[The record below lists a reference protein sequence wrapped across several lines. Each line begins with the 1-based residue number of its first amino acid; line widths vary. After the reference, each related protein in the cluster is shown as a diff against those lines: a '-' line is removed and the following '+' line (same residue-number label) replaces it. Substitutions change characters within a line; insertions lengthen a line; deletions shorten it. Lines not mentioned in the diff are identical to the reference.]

1 VTQAEAKK
9 RHAQL
14 ADEIRR
20 HDRAYYVEGRQLVTD
35 REYDQLFYELQ
46 ELEKNFPGLVT
57 PESPTQRVGGAP
69 SEKFVRVKHLV
80 PMLSLDKVEASDHP
94 TKDEEPDRDRRNRA
108 QDEKTLDELRAFDAT
123 ICKHL
128 GRDKIQYIIEPKVDG
143 VSISVHYRRGKLELG
158 VTRGDG
164 TEGDDITTNLKT
176 VRAIPLELNLKNP
189 PALLEV
195 RGEAYM
201 ATKEFEAINAKLAA
215 AGEKP
220 FPNARNATAGTLK
233 QLDPKL
239 VAQRPIR
246 AVFYAT
252 GAVEGIEFKTHSEML
267 EALAKFGLPTQ
278 KLWWVCDG
286 IEEVLKIYREK
297 IVAHYDEDKDLRRQ
311 LPYEIDGIVLK
322 VNTLADWPRIPGR
335 SRAPGYAIVHKPVP
349 WITPAETVLK
359 AITVQV
365 GRTGVLTPVA
375 ELEPVF
381 VQGSTISRAT
391 LHNEDEIRRKDIR
404 IGDTVVIRKAGMV
417 IPEIF
422 EVVKTKR
429 PPGAKEFDL
438 FKHVGGKC
446 PACGGPIAK
455 EKVSA
460 GGADEVAWRCQNIA
474 GCPAQLTRRVEYF
487 AQRKALDLESLGG
500 IVAEKLVERGL
511 VKEPLD
517 LFDLK
522 LESLGK
528 LNLGTDD
535 EPRVF
540 GEKNATK
547 ILDALQRAKTAP
559 LSRWLL
565 ALGVPNVGETTAYQV
580 AKIHKNLED
589 VADSDVLKQCLLLY
603 EKVELAKQLS
613 PDSVSN
619 MGPVRKKRIETEKK
633 QKEISPYSKENP
645 PRSDEERQLRKR
657 EFERL
662 KVEVAAL
669 QPQEDQERRVRVKQQ
684 GQVNDEIEALIKQLT
699 AKGVKLKPDVVEKQE
714 KGIRVK
720 APPIINVT
728 AELELDGVRNL
739 LKFFETPAG
748 RKIRQRLRQLNI
760 EPVEGAGTGS
770 LALADTPLAD
780 KTLVITG
787 TLPTLSRNEAA
798 TLIRDAG
805 GNVTGSV
812 SKNTDFLLAGEEA
825 GSKLDKA
832 KELGVKILTENEFL
846 DMLGSKPKSQ
856 TNDKQTQKE
865 LL

>member
-1 VTQAEAKK
+1 VPHAEAQK

-20 HDRAYYVEGRQLVTD
+20 HDHAYYVEGRQLITD
-35 REYDQLFYELQ
+35 REYDQLFAELQ
-46 ELEKNFPGLVT
+46 KLEKDFPELVT
-57 PESPTQRVGGAP
+57 PESPTQRVGGTP
-69 SEKFVRVKHLV
+69 SEKFARVKHLV
-80 PMLSLDKVEASDHP
+80 PMLSLDKIEASDQP

-108 QDEKTLDELRAFDAT
+108 QDENTLAQLRAWDAT
-123 ICKHL
+123 IRKQL
-128 GRDKIQYIIEPKVDG
+128 GREDIQYILEPKVDG
-143 VSISVHYRRGKLELG
+143 VSIGVHYRHGKLALG

-164 TEGDDITTNLKT
+164 AEGDDITANLKT
-176 VRAIPLELNLKNP
+176 VRAIPLELPTINP
-189 PALLEV
+189 PSLLEV

-201 ATKEFEAINAKLAA
+201 ATTEFAAINKRLEAD
-215 AGEKP
+215 GEKP

-252 GAVEGIEFKTHSEML
+252 GAVDGIAFKTHSEML

-297 IVAHYDEDKDLRRQ
+297 IVAHYDEDRDLRRQ

-429 PPGAKEFDL
+429 PPGAREFDL
-438 FKHVGGKC
+438 FQHVGGKC

-455 EKVSA
+455 EKVGRVAPRAPSGDIEIVSA
-460 GGADEVAWRCQNIA
+460 SPRSGGAHGVTRPTDADEVAWRCQNIA

-487 AQRKALDLESLGG
+487 AARKALDLESLGG

-522 LESLGK
+522 LEQLGK

-535 EPRVF
+535 EPRTF

-559 LSRWLL
+559 LHRWIHAL
-565 ALGVPNVGETTAYQV
+565 AIADVGEAT
-580 AKIHKNLED
+580 
-589 VADSDVLKQCLLLY
+589 
-603 EKVELAKQLS
+603 AKQLAATHES
-613 PDSVSN
+613 LEALAQSEVLRDIRDLGAKESE
-619 MGPVRKKRIETEKK
+619 RA
-633 QKEISPYSKENP
+633 EISPRSRKNP
-645 PRSDEERQLRKR
+645 PKNEAEKLKR
-657 EFERL
+657 EQRDAELKAEIAEIETRL
-662 KVEVAAL
+662 DAGGLKARLAEVGPVAAAS
-669 QPQEDQERRVRVKQQ
+669 V
-684 GQVNDEIEALIKQLT
+684 
-699 AKGVKLKPDVVEKQE
+699 
-714 KGIRVK
+714 
-720 APPIINVT
+720 
-728 AELELDGVRNL
+728 LD
-739 LKFFETPAG
+739 FFAAPAG
-748 RKIRQRLRQLNI
+748 KKVLARIRELHIKPENEI
-760 EPVEGAGTGS
+760 IKTAVAAATGGFAG
-770 LALADTPLAD
+770 
-780 KTLVITG
+780 KTFVLTG
-787 TLPTLSRNEAA
+787 TLPTLTREEATAKIEAA
-798 TLIRDAG
+798 G
-805 GNVTGSV
+805 GKVSGSV
-812 SKNTDFLLAGEEA
+812 SKKTDFVLAGEEA
-825 GSKLDKA
+825 GSKLAKA
-832 KELGVKILTENEFL
+832 RELGVKILDEADFL
-846 DMLGSKPKSQ
+846 KLGDREK
-856 TNDKQTQKE
+856 
-865 LL
+865 

>member
-1 VTQAEAKK
+1 MFFFPRAPLHNSRVTKLEAKK
-9 RHAQL
+9 RHSQL

-20 HDRAYYVEGRQLVTD
+20 HDHAYYVEGRQLITD
-35 REYDQLFYELQ
+35 REYDQLFNELL
-46 ELEKNFPGLVT
+46 ELEKKFPDLVT

-69 SEKFVRVKHLV
+69 SEKFARIKHLV
-80 PMLSLDKVEASDHP
+80 PMLSLDKVQASDSP
-94 TKDEEPDRDRRNRA
+94 TKDEVPDRDKRNRA
-108 QDEKTLDELRAFDAT
+108 QDENTLAELRAFDTA
-123 ICKHL
+123 IRKHL

-143 VSISVHYRRGKLELG
+143 VSISLHYRNGKLALG

-176 VRAIPLELNLKNP
+176 VRGIPLELVGTRSTASQSLKTSDAVESVP
-189 PALLEV
+189 TLLEV
-195 RGEAYM
+195 RGEAYISIKDFD
-201 ATKEFEAINAKLAA
+201 ALNAKFAA
-215 AGEKP
+215 QGEKP

-246 AVFYAT
+246 AVFYAV
-252 GAVEGIEFKTHSEML
+252 GACDGIDFKTHSEML
-267 EALAKFGLPTQ
+267 ETLAKLGLPTQ

-286 IEEVLKIYREK
+286 IEEVLKVYRDK
-297 IVAHYDEDKDLRRQ
+297 IVAHYDEGKDLRRQ

-322 VNTLADWPRIPGR
+322 VNTLADWSRIPGR

-381 VQGSTISRAT
+381 VQGSTVARAT

-404 IGDTVVIRKAGMV
+404 IGDTVVVRKAGMV

-455 EKVSA
+455 DKIKTGRTSSLASPKGGEGRGEEAQLFPDQTPSPQPSPRLGGEREEESA
-460 GGADEVAWRCQNIA
+460 ADEEVAWRCQNIA

-517 LFDLK
+517 LFELK
-522 LESLGK
+522 LEVLGK

-535 EPRVF
+535 EPRTF

-547 ILDALQRAKTAP
+547 ILEALQRAKTAP
-559 LSRWLL
+559 LSR
-565 ALGVPNVGETTAYQV
+565 
-580 AKIHKNLED
+580 
-589 VADSDVLKQCLLLY
+589 
-603 EKVELAKQLS
+603 
-613 PDSVSN
+613 
-619 MGPVRKKRIETEKK
+619 
-633 QKEISPYSKENP
+633 
-645 PRSDEERQLRKR
+645 
-657 EFERL
+657 
-662 KVEVAAL
+662 
-669 QPQEDQERRVRVKQQ
+669 
-684 GQVNDEIEALIKQLT
+684 
-699 AKGVKLKPDVVEKQE
+699 
-714 KGIRVK
+714 
-720 APPIINVT
+720 
-728 AELELDGVRNL
+728 
-739 LKFFETPAG
+739 
-748 RKIRQRLRQLNI
+748 
-760 EPVEGAGTGS
+760 
-770 LALADTPLAD
+770 
-780 KTLVITG
+780 
-787 TLPTLSRNEAA
+787 
-798 TLIRDAG
+798 
-805 GNVTGSV
+805 
-812 SKNTDFLLAGEEA
+812 
-825 GSKLDKA
+825 
-832 KELGVKILTENEFL
+832 
-846 DMLGSKPKSQ
+846 
-856 TNDKQTQKE
+856 TNR
-865 LL
+865 

>member
-1 VTQAEAKK
+1 MHGTILRVTHAAAQK

-20 HDRAYYVEGRQLVTD
+20 HDHAYYVEGRQLITD
-35 REYDQLFYELQ
+35 HEYDQLFKELQ
-46 ELEKNFPGLVT
+46 ELEKNFPDLVT

-69 SEKFVRVKHLV
+69 SEKFTRIKHLM
-80 PMLSLDKVEASDHP
+80 PMLSLDKVSASDSP
-94 TKDEEPDRDRRNRA
+94 TKDEMPDRDERNRA
-108 QDEKTLDELRAFDAT
+108 QDENTLAELRAFDAT
-123 ICKHL
+123 IRKHL
-128 GRDKIQYIIEPKVDG
+128 GRDQVQYIIEPKADG
-143 VSISVHYRRGKLELG
+143 VSIGVHYREGKLALG

-176 VRAIPLELNLKNP
+176 VRGIPLSLEIGHRGTEAQRKQTDPSEADSASLSLGGKI

-201 ATKEFEAINAKLAA
+201 AIKDFDALNAKFAA
-215 AGEKP
+215 AGEKS

-246 AVFYAT
+246 AVFYAV
-252 GAVEGIEFKTHSEML
+252 GAVDGIEFKTHSEML

-286 IEEVLKIYREK
+286 IEEVLKVYRDK
-297 IVAHYDEDKDLRRQ
+297 VVAHYNEDKDLRRQ

-322 VNTLADWPRIPGR
+322 VNTLADWKIIPGR

-349 WITPAETVLK
+349 WITPAETVLR

-381 VQGSTISRAT
+381 VQGSTVARAT

-404 IGDTVVIRKAGMV
+404 IGDTVVVRKAGMV

-422 EVVKTKR
+422 EVMKTKR

-455 EKVSA
+455 DKIKT
-460 GGADEVAWRCQNIA
+460 GGTSSTSPKSKADSQGISQGLPELVPPNVEEEVAWRCQNIA

-500 IVAEKLVERGL
+500 IVAEKLLERGL
-511 VKEPLD
+511 IKEPLD

-522 LESLGK
+522 LEVLGK

-535 EPRVF
+535 EPRTF

-559 LSRWLL
+559 LSRWIHALAIPDIGEQTALDLAKLHRDFDELANSKLL
-565 ALGVPNVGETTAYQV
+565 QL
-580 AKIHKNLED
+580 
-589 VADSDVLKQCLLLY
+589 VADEGKKSS
-603 EKVELAKQLS
+603 EL
-613 PDSVSN
+613 
-619 MGPVRKKRIETEKK
+619 
-633 QKEISPYSKENP
+633 QKEIERIVSRSSLLKREAEHQRTGFETEIKAGHLLFEIGDAGAYFADSTTFENCFYFIGHPCESYEPRESVLYEIAQVFKDGESGKENW
-645 PRSDEERQLRKR
+645 
-657 EFERL
+657 
-662 KVEVAAL
+662 
-669 QPQEDQERRVRVKQQ
+669 
-684 GQVNDEIEALIKQLT
+684 
-699 AKGVKLKPDVVEKQE
+699 
-714 KGIRVK
+714 
-720 APPIINVT
+720 
-728 AELELDGVRNL
+728 
-739 LKFFETPAG
+739 
-748 RKIRQRLRQLNI
+748 
-760 EPVEGAGTGS
+760 
-770 LALADTPLAD
+770 
-780 KTLVITG
+780 
-787 TLPTLSRNEAA
+787 
-798 TLIRDAG
+798 
-805 GNVTGSV
+805 
-812 SKNTDFLLAGEEA
+812 
-825 GSKLDKA
+825 
-832 KELGVKILTENEFL
+832 
-846 DMLGSKPKSQ
+846 
-856 TNDKQTQKE
+856 
-865 LL
+865 

>member
-1 VTQAEAKK
+1 MIKKLYFLPSTANHFRVTQAQAKK
-9 RHAQL
+9 CHAEL
-14 ADEIRR
+14 AGEIRR
-20 HDRAYYVEGRQLVTD
+20 HDHAYYVEGRQLITD
-35 REYDQLFYELQ
+35 REYDALMKELQ
-46 ELEKNFPGLVT
+46 ELEKDFPDLVT

-69 SEKFVRVKHLV
+69 SEKFARVKHLV
-80 PMLSLDKVEASDHP
+80 PMLSLDKVSASDSP
-94 TKDEEPDRDRRNRA
+94 TKDEEPDRDKRNQA
-108 QDEKTLDELRAFDAT
+108 QDENTLAELRAFDAT
-123 ICKHL
+123 IRKHL

-143 VSISVHYRRGKLELG
+143 VSISVHYRDGKLALG

-176 VRAIPLELNLKNP
+176 VRGIPLELASVAAFGRTPQTKNP
-189 PALLEV
+189 DGGALPNAATPKLLEV

-201 ATKEFEAINAKLAA
+201 AIKEFDAVNAKLAA
-215 AGEKP
+215 EGEKP

-252 GAVEGIEFKTHSEML
+252 GALDGIEFKTHSKML

-286 IEEVLKIYREK
+286 IEEVLKIYRDK

-322 VNTLADWPRIPGR
+322 VNTLADWTRIPGR
-335 SRAPGYAIVHKPVP
+335 SRAPGNAIVHKPVP

-417 IPEIF
+417 VPEIF

-429 PPGAKEFDL
+429 PPGAQEFDL

-446 PACGGPIAK
+446 PACGGLIAK
-455 EKVSA
+455 DKIKTGRADLLVSLDV
-460 GGADEVAWRCQNIA
+460 GAAQQRRPTEEDEEVAWRCQNIA

-500 IVAEKLVERGL
+500 IVAEKLLERGL
-511 VKEPLD
+511 IKEPLD

-522 LESLGK
+522 LEVLGK

-535 EPRVF
+535 EPRTF

-547 ILDALQRAKTAP
+547 ILEALQRAKTAP
-559 LSRWLL
+559 LSRWIHAL
-565 ALGVPNVGETTAYQV
+565 AIADVGEAT
-580 AKIHKNLED
+580 
-589 VADSDVLKQCLLLY
+589 
-603 EKVELAKQLS
+603 AKQLAATH
-613 PDSVSN
+613 DSLEALADSEVLRDIRDLGAKESE
-619 MGPVRKKRIETEKK
+619 RA
-633 QKEISPYSKENP
+633 EISPRSRKNP
-645 PRSDEERQLRKR
+645 PKDETDKAKR
-657 EFERL
+657 EQRDTELKAEIAAIESRL
-662 KVEVAAL
+662 EAGGLRVKLVEVGPVAAASVL
-669 QPQEDQERRVRVKQQ
+669 DFFASPAGKRILKRIRELGITPERR
-684 GQVNDEIEALIKQLT
+684 ALLGT
-699 AKGVKLKPDVVEKQE
+699 SGDAAATGRAML
-714 KGIRVK
+714 G
-720 APPIINVT
+720 AP
-728 AELELDGVRNL
+728 
-739 LKFFETPAG
+739 FAG
-748 RKIRQRLRQLNI
+748 
-760 EPVEGAGTGS
+760 
-770 LALADTPLAD
+770 
-780 KTLVITG
+780 KTIVLTG
-787 TLPTLSRNEAA
+787 TLPTLTREEATA
-798 TLIRDAG
+798 KIEALG
-805 GNVTGSV
+805 GKVSGSV
-812 SKNTDFLLAGEEA
+812 SKKTDFVLAGEEA
-825 GSKLDKA
+825 GSKLTKA
-832 KELGVKILTENEFL
+832 QELGVKILDEAEFL
-846 DMLGSKPKSQ
+846 KML
-856 TNDKQTQKE
+856 
-865 LL
+865 